1 MEKSE
6 EVLEKLK
13 EVLDKSQ
20 EYLKS
25 ENLASSYVDQ
35 MVCPALRD
43 VLNNLCIYKVE
54 EPESEENNFVIHYTR
69 ITALVSMLKDAR
81 NRDKNFSFRLYDS
94 VHLNDPDEGEY
105 FTRNFNLP
113 KKYNWLG
120 KKDLGHAYI
129 ASFIIPSSKDSS
141 KEDMRDKLL
150 FWRTYGEEGEGCS
163 LSLPIPRSKLQRVL
177 YGPRYVNRAL
187 RELKSVLDLLDPLI
201 TKINNPL
208 IQEYLAATVWESLG
222 RISYLHKDDAYEY
235 EKECRFVITES
246 DVPDKDKICFD
257 DKDLNNSPIR
267 IRHYY
272 EHEDLE
278 VISLL
283 ATGSSVR
290 LGPRVPHPGNVCY
303 YLNALRQRAGLA
315 PQEIKI
321 SKIPYRKF

>member
-6 EVLEKLK
+6 KVLEKLK
-13 EVLDKSQ
+13 EVLDNSQ
-20 EYLKS
+20 VHLES
-25 ENLASSYVDQ
+25 ENLALSYVTQ

-54 EPESEENNFVIHYTR
+54 EPESEENDFVIHYTR
-69 ITALVSMLKDAR
+69 ITALVSMLKDAY
-81 NRDKNFSFRLYDS
+81 NRDKKSSFRLYDS

-105 FTRNFNLP
+105 FTRKFELP
-113 KKYNWLG
+113 KKYDWLG
-120 KKDLGHAYI
+120 KRDLGHAYI
-129 ASFIIPSSKDSS
+129 ASFIIPNSE
-141 KEDMRDKLL
+141 EDLSNKLL

-163 LSLPIPRSKLQRVL
+163 LSLPIPRNKLQKVL
-177 YGPRYVNRAL
+177 YGPGNLKRTIK
-187 RELKSVLDLLDPLI
+187 ELKSVLDLLDPLI
-201 TKINNPL
+201 TEIDNPP
-208 IQEYLAATVWESLG
+208 IQEQLAATVWESLG
-222 RISYLHKDDAYEY
+222 RIRYLHKDDAYEY
-235 EKECRFVITES
+235 EKECRFVIAES
-246 DVPDKDKICFD
+246 DIPDKDKIFFE
-257 DKDLNNSPIR
+257 DKDLNNFPIR

-278 VISLL
+278 IVSLL

-290 LGPRVPHPGNVCY
+290 LGPRVPHIDNVCY

>member
-43 VLNNLCIYKVE
+43 LLNNLCIYKVE

-81 NRDKNFSFRLYDS
+81 NRDKKFSFRLYDS

-113 KKYNWLG
+113 RKYAWLG

-129 ASFIIPSSKDSS
+129 ASFIIPDS
-141 KEDMRDKLL
+141 KEDMSDKLL

-177 YGPRYVNRAL
+177 YGSGGLNRAVKEL
-187 RELKSVLDLLDPLI
+187 RSVLDLLDPLI
-201 TKINNPL
+201 KVNNPL
-208 IQEYLAATVWESLG
+208 IQEYLAAAVWESLG
-222 RISYLHKDDAYEY
+222 RISYLHKDGAYEY

-246 DVPDKDKICFD
+246 DVPDKDEIFFN

-278 VISLL
+278 IINLL

-290 LGPRVPHPGNVCY
+290 LGPRVPHPDNVCY

-315 PQEIKI
+315 SQEIKI

>member
-81 NRDKNFSFRLYDS
+81 NRDKKFSFRLYDS

-113 KKYNWLG
+113 RTKKYAWLG

-129 ASFIIPSSKDSS
+129 ASFIIPDS
-141 KEDMRDKLL
+141 KEDMSDKLL

-163 LSLPIPRSKLQRVL
+163 LSLPIPRSKLQKVL
-177 YGPRYVNRAL
+177 YGPRCLTRAVK
-187 RELKSVLDLLDPLI
+187 ELKSVLDLLNPLI
-201 TKINNPL
+201 INNNPL
-208 IQEYLAATVWESLG
+208 IQEYLATTVWESLG
-222 RISYLHKDDAYEY
+222 RIRYLHKDDAYEY
-235 EKECRFVITES
+235 EKECRFVITEL
-246 DVPDKDKICFD
+246 DVPDKDEIFFD

-278 VISLL
+278 IINLL

-290 LGPRVPHPGNVCY
+290 LGPRVPHPDNICY
-303 YLNALRQRAGLA
+303 YLNALRQRAGLTS
-315 PQEIKI
+315 QEIKI